1 MNFRSKRAVVAAVA
15 LGLILPL
22 ATFAQF
28 GGVVFDPT
36 NYNNALLRY
45 YQLEQQLTQLRNT
58 YAQIVA
64 EYNLAQQMARSIPNM
79 PERYLAQFSP
89 WHLANAADVYNNTGT
104 WISGVNSGTV
114 PTILSG
120 YQQATSELLQ
130 YTSGHLGLLSP
141 SDLARAKAQYASVE
155 LADGANTLGMATIG
169 SLRSSTQNIDQRL
182 ATLEQDSLSADPG
195 MNTEIGVLNKVNAA
209 GVLGVRTGEDTNK
222 LLVALLEQ
230 QTVANKQL
238 RDQQTN
244 AINAEILR
252 QAQLQG
258 AMNEV
263 LGGFGQDVS
272 NYQIP

>member
-1 MNFRSKRAVVAAVA
+1 
-15 LGLILPL
+15 
-22 ATFAQF
+22 
-28 GGVVFDPT
+28 
-36 NYNNALLRY
+36 
-45 YQLEQQLTQLRNT
+45 
-58 YAQIVA
+58 
-64 EYNLAQQMARSIPNM
+64 MARSIPNM

-89 WHLANAADVYNNTGT
+89 WHLANAADVYSNTGT

-182 ATLEQDSLSADPG
+182 ATLEQDSLSADPS
-195 MNTEIGVLNKVNAA
+195 MNTEIGVSQQ
-209 GVLGVRTGEDTNK
+209 GERGQACSEFEPAKTPTNCS
-222 LLVALLEQ
+222 LRYLSSRPLR
-230 QTVANKQL
+230 NKQL

>member
-1 MNFRSKRAVVAAVA
+1 MNFRSKRVAVA
-15 LGLILPL
+15 TVVVGLILPL

-45 YQLEQQLTQLRNT
+45 YQLEQQLAQLRNT

-64 EYNLAQQMARSIPNM
+64 GYNLAQQMARSIPNM

-89 WHLANAADVYNNTGT
+89 WHFANAADVYSNTGT

-130 YTSGHLGLLSP
+130 YTSGHLSLLSP
-141 SDLARAKAQYASVE
+141 ADLARAKAQYASVE
-155 LADGANTLGMATIG
+155 LADGANTMGMATIG
-169 SLRSSTQNIDQRL
+169 SLRASTQNIDQRL
-182 ATLEQDSLSADPG
+182 ATLEQDSLSADPS

-222 LLVALLEQ
+222 LLAALLEQ

-263 LGGFGQDVS
+263 LGGFGQDVT

>member
-1 MNFRSKRAVVAAVA
+1 MKHRSKEIVIVAVILA
-15 LGLILPL
+15 LLLPL

-36 NYNNALLRY
+36 NYSNALLRY
-45 YQLEQQLTQLRNT
+45 YQLEQHLIQLRNT

-64 EYNLAQQMARSIPNM
+64 QYNFALQMAQSIPNM
-79 PERYLAQFSP
+79 PQRYLAQFSP
-89 WHLANAADVYNNTGT
+89 WHFANAPDVYSNTGS

-114 PTILSG
+114 PTIMSG
-120 YQQATSELLQ
+120 YQQATSQLLQ
-130 YTSGHLGLLSP
+130 YTSANLSLLAP
-141 SDLARAKAQYASVE
+141 SDLERVKAQYASVE

-169 SLRSSTQNIDQRL
+169 SLRASTQNIDQHL
-182 ATLEQDSLSADPG
+182 ATLEQDSLSSDPS

-209 GVLGVRTGEDTNK
+209 NVLGVQTNEDTNK
-222 LLVALLEQ
+222 LLAALLEQ
-230 QTVANKQL
+230 QTVANKQF
-238 RDQQTN
+238 RDQQAN

-258 AMNEV
+258 AMTEV

-272 NYQIP
+272 NYQIQ